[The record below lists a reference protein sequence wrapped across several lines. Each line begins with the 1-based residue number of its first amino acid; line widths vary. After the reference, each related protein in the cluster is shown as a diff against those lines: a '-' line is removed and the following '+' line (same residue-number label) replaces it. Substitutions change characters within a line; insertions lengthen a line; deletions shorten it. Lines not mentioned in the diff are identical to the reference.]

1 MSEIIA
7 SNAELIGTSSEVTL
21 HFSLLLESGEE
32 IDSTRNGSPA
42 TFTVGDGNL
51 LPGFES
57 ALIGKAAGYS
67 EQINLPA
74 ADAFGERNEKNVQLI
89 DRGKFTHVNEPLA
102 VGLMVSF
109 QASEG
114 ELPGVV
120 QDLYERTVKVDF
132 NHPLSGLVIIFDV
145 AILNVTNSPGEP
157 AS

>member
-7 SNAELIGTSSEVTL
+7 SNAQVIGELSEVTL
-21 HFSLLLESGEE
+21 HFSLLLKSGEE

-51 LPGFES
+51 LPGFEG
-57 ALIGKAAGYS
+57 ALLGKAAGFS
-67 EQINLPA
+67 EQIELPA

-89 DRGKFTHVNEPLA
+89 DRGKFAHVDEPLA

-109 QASEG
+109 QAPDG

-120 QDLYERTVKVDF
+120 QDVYERTVKVDF
-132 NHPLSGLVIIFDV
+132 NHPLSGLTIVFDV
-145 AILNVTNSPGEP
+145 AILNVTNSPR
-157 AS
+157 